1 VLSLSLP
8 LRYDCVPMSL
18 ASLVVSG
25 DRRALSRAI
34 TSVENSDPGSR
45 ELLEE
50 LYPRVGRA
58 KRIGFTGPPG
68 VGKSTLVS
76 ELAKYWRS
84 KDKTVGIVA
93 VDPSSPFTGGALLGD
108 RIRMNS
114 VGMDPG
120 VFIRSMAT
128 RGALGGLARATSDAC
143 DVLDASGKDIVMVET
158 VGVGQSEI
166 EIVRVTDTTIVILSP
181 ESGDGVQAMKSGLME
196 IADVIVINKA
206 DRAGADVLETQIRS
220 SFELSTSR
228 MPPAIVQ
235 TAAATGKG
243 IAEAAAAIEAH
254 TEKMERE
261 GTLREH
267 RAARLRFRIARLVEE
282 ALSRR
287 LSHDPSAAAW
297 METRVEEVLAG
308 RMTPGDAAEEVL
320 DRMTQGSPLRRAD
333 RKPSHAETA
342 RGPSYPERARRASRR
357 GQVDPPMPDQKHM
370 PYDRVAK

>member
-1 VLSLSLP
+1 
-8 LRYDCVPMSL
+8 MSL

-34 TSVENSDPGSR
+34 TSVENGDAGAR

-50 LYPRVGRA
+50 LYPRVGHAR
-58 KRIGFTGPPG
+58 RIGFTGPPG

-76 ELAKYWRS
+76 ELAKHWRS
-84 KDKTVGIVA
+84 KNRTVGIVA

-128 RGALGGLARATSDAC
+128 RGALGGLARATYDAC

-166 EIVRVTDTTIVILSP
+166 EIVRVADTTIVILSP

-206 DRAGADVLETQIRS
+206 DRAGADALESSIRS

-228 MPPAIVQ
+228 RAPAIVQ

-243 IAEAAAAIEAH
+243 IAEAASTIEAH
-254 TEKMERE
+254 TEKMERD
-261 GTLREH
+261 GTLRDH

-287 LSHDPSAAAW
+287 LAHDPAAAAW
-297 METRVEEVLAG
+297 LEGRVEDVLAG
-308 RMTPGDAAEEVL
+308 KLTPGDAAEEVL
-320 DRMTQGSPLRRAD
+320 DRLTLGTPRRA
-333 RKPSHAETA
+333 A
-342 RGPSYPERARRASRR
+342 RLAR
-357 GQVDPPMPDQKHM
+357 
-370 PYDRVAK
+370 

>member
-1 VLSLSLP
+1 
-8 LRYDCVPMSL
+8 MSL
-18 ASLVVSG
+18 AALVISG

-34 TSVENSDPGSR
+34 TCVENGDPGAR
-45 ELLEE
+45 ALLEE

-58 KRIGFTGPPG
+58 RRIGFTGPPG

-76 ELAKYWRS
+76 ELAKHWRS
-84 KDKTVGIVA
+84 KNRTVGIVA

-128 RGALGGLARATSDAC
+128 RGALGGLARATCDAC
-143 DVLDASGKDIVMVET
+143 DVLDASGKDVVMVET

-206 DRAGADVLETQIRS
+206 DRPGADVLETQIRS

-228 MPPAIVQ
+228 LPPAIVQ

-243 IAEAAAAIEAH
+243 IAETAAAIEAH
-254 TEKMERE
+254 TEKLERE
-261 GTLREH
+261 GKLREH

-282 ALSRR
+282 ALSSR
-287 LSHDPSAAAW
+287 LAHDPAAAAW
-297 METRVEEVLAG
+297 METRIEEVLAG

-320 DRMTQGSPLRRAD
+320 DRLTQGHTRRA
-333 RKPSHAETA
+333 A
-342 RGPSYPERARRASRR
+342 RL
-357 GQVDPPMPDQKHM
+357 
-370 PYDRVAK
+370 AK

>member
-1 VLSLSLP
+1 
-8 LRYDCVPMSL
+8 MSL
-18 ASLVVSG
+18 AALVLSG

-34 TSVENSDPGSR
+34 TCVENGDPEAR
-45 ELLEE
+45 ALLDE
-50 LYPRVGRA
+50 LYPRVGKAR
-58 KRIGFTGPPG
+58 RVGFTGPPG

-76 ELAKYWRS
+76 ELARHWRT

-128 RGALGGLARATSDAC
+128 RGALGGLARATYDVC
-143 DVLDASGKDIVMVET
+143 DVLDAAGKDVVMVET

-166 EIVRVTDTTIVILSP
+166 EIVRVADTTVVILSP

-206 DRAGADVLETQIRS
+206 DRPGADALETQIRS
-220 SFELSTSR
+220 SFELSTNR
-228 MPPAIVQ
+228 KPPALVQ
-235 TAAATGKG
+235 TSAGTGKG
-243 IAEAAAAIEAH
+243 IEAAAAAIEAH
-254 TEKMERE
+254 TEKMELE

-267 RAARLRFRIARLVEE
+267 RAARLRFRIGRLVEE

-287 LSHDPSAAAW
+287 LAQDAETAAW
-297 METRVEEVLAG
+297 LAKRVTDVQAG
-308 RMTPGDAAEEVL
+308 RLTPGDAAEEVL
-320 DRMTQGSPLRRAD
+320 DRLTQR
-333 RKPSHAETA
+333 
-342 RGPSYPERARRASRR
+342 PERGIPRRPA
-357 GQVDPPMPDQKHM
+357 
-370 PYDRVAK
+370 RVAR

>member
-1 VLSLSLP
+1 
-8 LRYDCVPMSL
+8 MSL
-18 ASLVVSG
+18 AALVLSG

-34 TSVENSDPGSR
+34 TCVENGDPEAR
-45 ELLEE
+45 ALLEE
-50 LYPRVGRA
+50 LYPRVGKAR
-58 KRIGFTGPPG
+58 RIGFTGPPG

-76 ELAKYWRS
+76 ELARHWRT
-84 KDKTVGIVA
+84 KNKTVGIVA

-128 RGALGGLARATSDAC
+128 RGALGGLARATYDAC
-143 DVLDASGKDIVMVET
+143 DVLDASGKDVILVET

-166 EIVRVTDTTIVILSP
+166 EIVRVADTTVVILSP

-206 DRAGADVLETQIRS
+206 DRPGADALETQIRS

-228 MPPAIVQ
+228 RPPALVQ
-235 TAAATGKG
+235 TSAGTGKG
-243 IAEAAAAIEAH
+243 IESAAAAIEAH

-261 GTLREH
+261 GTLRDH
-267 RAARLRFRIARLVEE
+267 RAARLRFRIGRLVEE

-287 LSHDPSAAAW
+287 LANDTAAAAW
-297 METRVEEVLAG
+297 LETRVEDVLAG
-308 RMTPGDAAEEVL
+308 RLTPGDAAEEVL
-320 DRMTQGSPLRRAD
+320 DRLVQ
-333 RKPSHAETA
+333 K
-342 RGPSYPERARRASRR
+342 PERGIPRRPA
-357 GQVDPPMPDQKHM
+357 
-370 PYDRVAK
+370 RVAK

>member
-1 VLSLSLP
+1 
-8 LRYDCVPMSL
+8 MSL
-18 ASLVVSG
+18 AALVLSG

-34 TSVENSDPGSR
+34 TCVENGDPEAR
-45 ELLEE
+45 ALLEE
-50 LYPRVGRA
+50 LYPRVGKAR
-58 KRIGFTGPPG
+58 RIGFTGPPG

-76 ELAKYWRS
+76 ELARHWRT
-84 KDKTVGIVA
+84 KNKTVGIVA

-128 RGALGGLARATSDAC
+128 RGALGGLARATYDVC
-143 DVLDASGKDIVMVET
+143 DVLDAAGKDVVMVET

-166 EIVRVTDTTIVILSP
+166 EIVRVADTTVVILSP

-206 DRAGADVLETQIRS
+206 DRPGADAMETQIRS

-228 MPPAIVQ
+228 RPPALVQ
-235 TAAATGKG
+235 TSAGTGKG
-243 IAEAAAAIEAH
+243 IDAAADAIEAH

-267 RAARLRFRIARLVEE
+267 RAARLRFRIGRLVEE

-287 LSHDPSAAAW
+287 LAQDSAAAAW
-297 METRVEEVLAG
+297 LAARVEEVLAG
-308 RMTPGDAAEEVL
+308 RLTPGDAAEEVL
-320 DRMTQGSPLRRAD
+320 DRLTQR
-333 RKPSHAETA
+333 
-342 RGPSYPERARRASRR
+342 PERGIPRRPA
-357 GQVDPPMPDQKHM
+357 
-370 PYDRVAK
+370 RVAK